1 MRPVIRAGRIAP
13 KSLHENRC
21 SMENTLRQAFASQ
34 RSAPNKRLADMIAR
48 VEKKYGIDSAELD
61 DEALGWVSA
70 AGEQNYPLSKKEDED
85 E

>member
-1 MRPVIRAGRIAP
+1 
-13 KSLHENRC
+13 
-21 SMENTLRQAFASQ
+21 MENTIRKAFASQ
-34 RSAPNKRLADMIAR
+34 RNARNKRLADMIAR

-70 AGEQNYPLSKKEDED
+70 AGEQNYPHYMQEDED

>member
-1 MRPVIRAGRIAP
+1 
-13 KSLHENRC
+13 
-21 SMENTLRQAFASQ
+21 MEKIVHLAFASQ
-34 RSAPNKRLADMIAR
+34 RSASNKRLADMIAR
-48 VEKKYGIDSAELD
+48 VEKQYGIDSAELD

>member
-1 MRPVIRAGRIAP
+1 MERIV
-13 KSLHENRC
+13 
-21 SMENTLRQAFASQ
+21 RQAFASQ
-34 RSAPNKRLADMIAR
+34 RSAPNKKLADLIAR

-70 AGEQNYPLSKKEDED
+70 AGEQKHPHYIEEDED

>member
-1 MRPVIRAGRIAP
+1 MRQVI
-13 KSLHENRC
+13 
-21 SMENTLRQAFASQ
+21 RQAFVSQ
-34 RSAPNKRLADMIAR
+34 RSAPNKRLAEIISR

-70 AGEQNYPLSKKEDED
+70 AGEQNIPLSKKEDED

>member
-1 MRPVIRAGRIAP
+1 MERIV
-13 KSLHENRC
+13 
-21 SMENTLRQAFASQ
+21 RQAFASQ
-34 RSAPNKRLADMIAR
+34 WSVPNKRLADIIAR

>member
-1 MRPVIRAGRIAP
+1 
-13 KSLHENRC
+13 
-21 SMENTLRQAFASQ
+21 METTISSAFASQ
-34 RSAPNKRLADMIAR
+34 RSAPNKRLADIIAR

-70 AGEQNYPLSKKEDED
+70 AGEPNNPLSKKEDED

>member
-1 MRPVIRAGRIAP
+1 
-13 KSLHENRC
+13 
-21 SMENTLRQAFASQ
+21 MENTIRKAFASQ
-34 RSAPNKRLADMIAR
+34 RNAPNKRLADMIAR

-70 AGEQNYPLSKKEDED
+70 AGEQNDPLSQKEDED

>member
-1 MRPVIRAGRIAP
+1 
-13 KSLHENRC
+13 
-21 SMENTLRQAFASQ
+21 MENTIRKAFASQ
-34 RSAPNKRLADMIAR
+34 RNAPNKRLADMIAR

-70 AGEQNYPLSKKEDED
+70 AGEQNYPHYMQEDED

>member
-1 MRPVIRAGRIAP
+1 
-13 KSLHENRC
+13 
-21 SMENTLRQAFASQ
+21 MEPTISGAFASQ
-34 RSAPNKRLADMIAR
+34 RSSPNKRLADMIAR

-70 AGEQNYPLSKKEDED
+70 AGEQNIPLSKKEDED

>member
-1 MRPVIRAGRIAP
+1 MRQVI
-13 KSLHENRC
+13 
-21 SMENTLRQAFASQ
+21 RQAFASQ
-34 RSAPNKRLADMIAR
+34 RSAPNKRLAEIISR

-70 AGEQNYPLSKKEDED
+70 AGEQNYPHYMQEDED

>member
-1 MRPVIRAGRIAP
+1 MRQVIR
-13 KSLHENRC
+13 
-21 SMENTLRQAFASQ
+21 QVFASQ
-34 RSAPNKRLADMIAR
+34 RSAPNKRLADIIAR

>member
-1 MRPVIRAGRIAP
+1 
-13 KSLHENRC
+13 
-21 SMENTLRQAFASQ
+21 MENTIQLAFVSQ
-34 RSAPNKRLADMIAR
+34 RNVPNKRLSDIISR

-70 AGEQNYPLSKKEDED
+70 AGEQNHPLSKKEDED

>member
-1 MRPVIRAGRIAP
+1 MERIV
-13 KSLHENRC
+13 
-21 SMENTLRQAFASQ
+21 RQAFASQ
-34 RSAPNKRLADMIAR
+34 RNAPNKRLADIISR

-70 AGEQNYPLSKKEDED
+70 AGEQNYPLFKKEDED

>member
-1 MRPVIRAGRIAP
+1 
-13 KSLHENRC
+13 
-21 SMENTLRQAFASQ
+21 MENTVRHAFLSQ
-34 RSAPNKRLADMIAR
+34 RNLPNKRLADIIAR

-70 AGEQNYPLSKKEDED
+70 AGEPGYPLFKLEDED

>member
-1 MRPVIRAGRIAP
+1 MERIV
-13 KSLHENRC
+13 
-21 SMENTLRQAFASQ
+21 RQAFASQ
-34 RSAPNKRLADMIAR
+34 RNAPNKRLAAMIAR

-70 AGEQNYPLSKKEDED
+70 AGELNYPHYMQEDED